1 MARFQPV
8 RGTHDILGDDMVRH
22 RHVIETGRSIFDR
35 YGFSEWATPIFE
47 ETRVFARSLGE
58 TSDVVSKEMYS
69 FQDRDRES
77 LTLRPEGT
85 ASIARALVSN
95 ALTQSLPQ
103 KIFYQGPMFRH
114 ERPQKGRYRQF
125 HQIGVELIGAES
137 PLRDAETIAMAR
149 DFLSALGLG
158 DQVRL
163 ELNTLGDQ
171 ASRIAWREA
180 LVAYFRQHAD
190 QLSDDSRTRLEANPL
205 RILDSKAEQ
214 DRRLLADA
222 PAFDDYLNDESRQF
236 WDELRAAL
244 KAFGVRFVENP
255 RIVRGLDY
263 YSHTVFE
270 FVTDKLG
277 SQGTVLAGGR
287 YEGLVEEMGGPAVP
301 AIGWAA
307 GIERLASLIESPK
320 THGSG
325 IAVLPLGREATLK
338 GAEIAQRLRD
348 HGMAVSI
355 ETRGA
360 MKKRMDRIVKSGA
373 THVVF
378 VGDEELARGVVQLRD
393 LSTREQSDVSVVDLV
408 TVLRNA
414 LTV

>member
-8 RGTHDILGDDMVRH
+8 RGTHDIIGEDMLRH
-22 RHVIETGRSIFDR
+22 RHVVETGREILSR

-95 ALTQSLPQ
+95 ALTQALPQ
-103 KIFYQGPMFRH
+103 KVFYQGPMFRY

-125 HQIGVELIGAES
+125 HQIGVELLGAEG

-149 DFLSALGLG
+149 DFLAALGLG
-158 DQVRL
+158 EHITL
-163 ELNTLGDQ
+163 ELNTLGDLE
-171 ASRIAWREA
+171 SRKAWREA
-180 LVAYFRQHAD
+180 LVVYFRQYAD
-190 QLSDDSRTRLEANPL
+190 QLSEDSRTRLEVNPL
-205 RILDSKAEQ
+205 RILDSKDER
-214 DRRLLADA
+214 DRRFVADA
-222 PAFDDYLNDESRQF
+222 PVFDDYLSEESRQF
-236 WDELRAAL
+236 WDELRKAL
-244 KAFGVRFVENP
+244 HSFGVSYVENP

-270 FVTDKLG
+270 FVTDQLG
-277 SQGTVLAGGR
+277 AQGTVLAGGR
-287 YEGLVEEMGGPAVP
+287 YEGLVEEMGGPAIP

-307 GIERLASLIESPK
+307 GIERLASLIEAPTES
-320 THGSG
+320 HAG
-325 IAVLPLGREATLK
+325 IAVLPLGEAATFK
-338 GAEIAQRLRD
+338 AATIAQTLRD
-348 HGMAVSI
+348 GGHRVAI
-355 ETRGA
+355 ETRGN

-373 THVVF
+373 SHVIF
-378 VGDEELARGVVQLRD
+378 LGDDDLERDVVQLRV
-393 LSTREQSDVSVVDLV
+393 LANREQKEVPIAQL
-408 TVLRNA
+408 
-414 LTV
+414 LTILKHECDA

>member
-1 MARFQPV
+1 MARLQPV
-8 RGTHDILGDDMVRH
+8 RGTHDILGDDMLRH
-22 RHVIETGRSIFDR
+22 RHIVETGRAVFAR

-69 FQDRDRES
+69 FQDRGGES

-95 ALTQSLPQ
+95 ALAQSLPQ
-103 KIFYQGPMFRH
+103 KIFYQGPMFRY

-125 HQIGVELIGAES
+125 HQIGAELIGAEG

-149 DFLSALGLG
+149 DFLVSLGLG
-158 DQVRL
+158 EGIRL
-163 ELNTLGDQ
+163 ELNTLGDLS
-171 ASRIAWREA
+171 SRLAWREA
-180 LVAYFRQHAD
+180 LVAYFQQHAD
-190 QLSDDSRTRLEANPL
+190 QLSEESRTRLEANPL
-205 RILDSKAEQ
+205 RILDSKSEQ

-236 WDELRAAL
+236 WDELRATL
-244 KAFGVRFVENP
+244 KAFGIAFVENP

-277 SQGTVLAGGR
+277 AQGTVLAGGR

-307 GIERLASLIESPK
+307 GIERLASLIELPEQK
-320 THGSG
+320 TTG
-325 IAVLPLGREATLK
+325 IAIVPLGQEATLQ
-338 GAEIAQRLRD
+338 GAAIAQRLRD
-348 HGMAVSI
+348 RGLVVSI

-378 VGDEELARGVVQLRD
+378 LGDDDLQREVVQLRD
-393 LSTREQSDVSVVDLV
+393 LSTREQSEVSVSDIA
-408 TVLRNA
+408 TVLENA
-414 LTV
+414 LSV